1 MKPEKVYVSWKDLE
15 DFADNLIDE
24 MNRLNFKPTG
34 VYGIPRGGLI
44 LATLL
49 SYKLDIPL
57 LLNAS
62 KGCLI
67 VDDIA
72 DSGRTLLH
80 YTENDTQFNKYF
92 IATIWKRRQMDCFSM
107 GGINNDKHRFS
118 WTRNSTKCWQYC

>member
-1 MKPEKVYVSWKDLE
+1 MEQPEKVYVSWKDME
-15 DFADNLIDE
+15 DFANDLINE
-24 MNRLNFKPTG
+24 MKTSNFQPTG
-34 VYGIPRGGLI
+34 IYGVPRGGLI
-44 LATLL
+44 LATLI

-92 IATIWKRRQMDCFSM
+92 IATMFYHKRSIVTPNYYKFEKT
-107 GGINNDKHRFS
+107 DKWIIFP
-118 WTRNSTKCWQYC
+118 WEI

>member
-1 MKPEKVYVSWKDLE
+1 MQPEKIYVSWNDME
-15 DFADNLIDE
+15 EFVDSLIEE
-24 MNRLNFKPTG
+24 MNKQNFKPTG

-44 LATLL
+44 PATLI

-80 YTENDTQFNKYF
+80 FTENDTQFNKYF
-92 IATIWKRRQMDCFSM
+92 IATMFYHKRSVVKPNYYKF
-107 GGINNDKHRFS
+107 DKTDKWIVFP
-118 WTRNSTKCWQYC
+118 WEE

>member
-1 MKPEKVYVSWKDLE
+1 MEQPEKVYVSWKDME
-15 DFADNLIDE
+15 DFANDLINE
-24 MNRLNFKPTG
+24 MKTRNFQPTG
-34 VYGIPRGGLI
+34 VYGVPRGGLI
-44 LATLL
+44 LATLI

-80 YTENDTQFNKYF
+80 YTEHDTQFNKYF
-92 IATIWKRRQMDCFSM
+92 IATMFYHKRSIVTPNYYKFEKT
-107 GGINNDKHRFS
+107 DKWIIFP
-118 WTRNSTKCWQYC
+118 WEV

>member
-1 MKPEKVYVSWKDLE
+1 MEQPEKVYVSWKDME
-15 DFADNLIDE
+15 DFANDLIKE
-24 MNRLNFKPTG
+24 MKARNFQPTG
-34 VYGIPRGGLI
+34 VYGVPRGGLI

-62 KGCLI
+62 QGCLI

-92 IATIWKRRQMDCFSM
+92 IATMFYHKRSIVTPNYYKFEKT
-107 GGINNDKHRFS
+107 DKWIIFP
-118 WTRNSTKCWQYC
+118 WEV